1 MLLQEIIILLAS
13 RFQLELAGCENVKQG
28 ITKKMLSHLK
38 AFNYI

>member
-28 ITKKMLSHLK
+28 ITKKNVISSES
-38 AFNYI
+38 F